1 MWGISSLEKSDII
14 KIFLQYQY
22 NINSDALTY
31 IQDNLLSEEA
41 LHEFLRGLS
50 PDKPVIGKEMIKEYI
65 KGEED
70 SHPSVKTS
78 ENEGLTKKI
87 TQKMDTIQKES
98 VIPNK
103 EISIAIDLDIPYKLP
118 QEPKI
123 NAFRQLFIDRY
134 KQLSTILKNNL
145 PSNEFIM
152 SHYLQETDASDKRE
166 GVLIGM
172 IHDTHVL
179 HTNRFV
185 IQLEDPVSG
194 KPTKCVIVQE
204 SPSFPDYRN
213 VLRDSVVGV
222 SGVLPK
228 NFEHGEITA
237 FWGKDIFRPSFK
249 EHTAVLDG
257 KQNSK
262 VLCLADIHYGS
273 EKFTKNLLSR
283 LISFLNEEI
292 TNPEIPFSPREIDVI
307 IIAGDLVEGTSQNT
321 ENLLKDSYEAQ
332 YSQLAEMLA
341 KIPSRI
347 QIITIPGEHDA
358 SQLAIPQ
365 PAIDK
370 KIGRAMYTLSN
381 VHNHGN
387 PLRLTI
393 NGMKFLVFHGQ
404 GSEKIFQNLFKIKE
418 KNPILGFAQLLE
430 YRHLSPEYG
439 TFTSIAPYPKDY
451 LVINEIPDILITA
464 HHHMANI
471 GIYKGVRIVSCGSL
485 KHPRSNQSEKKKK
498 SSIGVF
504 PIIDT
509 TTGEIT
515 LFDLK
520 TISK

>member
-1 MWGISSLEKSDII
+1 MEKSDIV

-22 NINSDALTY
+22 NISSDALTY
-31 IQDNLLSEEA
+31 IHDNSYSEEA
-41 LHEFLRGLS
+41 LHKFLRGLS
-50 PDKPVIGKEMIKEYI
+50 PDKPVIVKEMVKKYM
-65 KGEED
+65 KGEENL
-70 SHPSVKTS
+70 HPSVKTS
-78 ENEGLTKKI
+78 EKEDIILKV
-87 TQKMDTIQKES
+87 TQKMDKFQEES
-98 VIPNK
+98 GIPNK
-103 EISIAIDLDIPYKLP
+103 DISISIDLDIPYKLP

-123 NAFRQLFIDRY
+123 DAFRQLFIDRY

-145 PSNEFIM
+145 PTNETIM
-152 SHYLQETDASDKRE
+152 SHYLQETDTSDKRE
-166 GVLIGM
+166 GILIGM

-185 IQLEDPVSG
+185 IQLEDPASSRL
-194 KPTKCVIVQE
+194 TKCVVVQD
-204 SPSFPDYRN
+204 SLSFPDYRN
-213 VLRDSVVGV
+213 VLRDSVIGV

-228 NFEHGEITA
+228 NFQYGEITA
-237 FWGKDIFRPSFK
+237 FWGKDIFRPSLK
-249 EHTAVLDG
+249 EHIANLNG
-257 KQNSK
+257 KQDSK

-273 EKFTKNLLSR
+273 EKFTRNLLSR
-283 LISFLNEEI
+283 LIAFLNEEI
-292 TNPEIPFSPREIDVI
+292 TNPEIPFSPKEIDVI

-321 ENLLKDSYEAQ
+321 ENLLNDSYEEQ
-332 YSQLAEMLA
+332 YSQLTEILT

-370 KIGRAMYTLSN
+370 KIGRALYTLSN

-418 KNPILGFAQLLE
+418 KNPVLGFTQLLE

-439 TFTSIAPYPKDY
+439 TFTSIAPYPEDY
-451 LVINEIPDILITA
+451 LVINEIPDILVTG
-464 HHHMANI
+464 HHHMANF

-485 KHPRSNQSEKKKK
+485 KRPSPNQSEKRKKY
-498 SSIGVF
+498 SVGVF
-504 PIIDT
+504 PVIDT

-520 TISK
+520 SI